1 MARRKK
7 KRKVSKGKKI
17 LLVVISLMI
26 TLSLLG
32 VLFMFD
38 AYNTIFKD
46 NVSSEKE
53 PVKGV
58 TNVLLIGTDDR
69 VMGEGGVRADTIMIL
84 TVNSVSK
91 KIKLTSI
98 MRDTLVSIPGYGDQ
112 KINHSFAYGQEQLL
126 MDTIEQNF
134 NIPIS
139 KYVRINFEGFKEVIN
154 YLDGIEV
161 EITNEEELNELNRVI
176 LLEMYENPDMIDS
189 EIRRICDK
197 DLLLIPRDEGAEY
210 LIKENPNITSEEY
223 QYLVKNAGLVENL
236 GAVKLDGHQ
245 ALAYARMRHS
255 TNGSYGRVE
264 RQRNVVSQM
273 INKFMDMP
281 IYKYPF
287 AAKKLL
293 PYIKTNMP
301 IGDTAKLGWSVIR
314 IKNLNIEQMQV
325 PPSDLSDGRILGNK
339 GYVFTWDTEATN
351 QRMHDFIY
359 EGVTFEYTKPSQD
372 VESENYNTNSDRGN
386 DTSSE
391 TTNNKENST
400 TNNSGSESV
409 EENNKEENTPPP
421 TESPEENNPSEQP
434 GGNNSSEQPGEN
446 NSGEDNSG
454 ENSGESSG
462 ETVPEEK
469 PEENNPGSGNESG
482 ENQGSGNGESIEG
495 NGTDENGGE
504 STSNNNG
511 Q

>member
-7 KRKVSKGKKI
+7 KKKVSKGKKI
-17 LLVVISLMI
+17 LLVVMSLII

-69 VMGEGGVRADTIMIL
+69 VMGESGVRADTIMIL
-84 TVNSVSK
+84 TINSVSK

-98 MRDTLVSIPGYGDQ
+98 MRDTLVSIPGHGEQ

-126 MDTIEQNF
+126 MDTIEENF

-154 YLDGIEV
+154 YLHGIEV

-176 LLEMYENPDMIDS
+176 LLEMYENPNMTDS

-223 QYLVKNAGLVENL
+223 QYLVKNAGLVENV

-245 ALAYARMRHS
+245 ALAYSRMRHS

-301 IGDTAKLGWSVIR
+301 MGDMAKLGWSVIR

-339 GYVFTWDTEATN
+339 GYVFTWDKEVTN
-351 QRMHDFIY
+351 QRIHDFIY
-359 EGVTFEYTKPSQD
+359 EGVTFKYTKPSAD
-372 VESENYNTNSDRGN
+372 VESRSNNDSNSNNTNSG
-386 DTSSE
+386 
-391 TTNNKENST
+391 TTNNKENNTS
-400 TNNSGSESV
+400 NNSGNDST
-409 EENNKEENTPPP
+409 EEDNKEESTPPP
-421 TESPEENNPSEQP
+421 TETPEENNPSEQP
-434 GGNNSSEQPGEN
+434 GEDDSNEQPGEN
-446 NSGEDNSG
+446 NPGGDTSG
-454 ENSGESSG
+454 ENPDENPG

-469 PEENNPGSGNESG
+469 PEESNPGNGNGSE
-482 ENQGSGNGESIEG
+482 ENQGSGNGESTEVNESSKNGEG
-495 NGTDENGGE
+495 